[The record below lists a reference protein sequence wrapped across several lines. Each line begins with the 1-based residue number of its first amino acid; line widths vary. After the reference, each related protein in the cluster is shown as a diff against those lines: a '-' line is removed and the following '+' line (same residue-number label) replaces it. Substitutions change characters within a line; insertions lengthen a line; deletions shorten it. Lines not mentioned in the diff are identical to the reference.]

1 MGHSNI
7 EKTLDKMALI
17 LEETNRKETKRGNKE
32 EEDMDE
38 VTLVEKN
45 LTIRDNGHETLD
57 YEV

>member
-17 LEETNRKETKRGNKE
+17 LEETNRKETKRGNK
-32 EEDMDE
+32 

-45 LTIRDNGHETLD
+45 LTIRDNGHKTLD

>member
-1 MGHSNI
+1 MGHCNI
-7 EKTLDKMALI
+7 KKTLDKMALI
-17 LEETNRKETKRGNKE
+17 LEDSNRKETKRGNKE
-32 EEDMDE
+32 EEDMDK